1 MFNDCFAV
9 GALYLAIY
17 VYQKRM
23 WSLGSLIYSWGVATK
38 MSLLLSLPAIGLLLL
53 QAGLS
58 EKYVVV
64 IFSHAIIMGL
74 VQVRPISNSLYQ

>member
-9 GALYLAIY
+9 GAMFLAIY
-17 VYQKRM
+17 AYQRRM

-38 MSLLLSLPAIGLLLL
+38 MSLLLSLPAVGLILL

-58 EKYVVV
+58 EGVVTALL
-64 IFSHAIIMGL
+64 FHALTMGL
-74 VQVRPISNSLYQ
+74 VQVSRIFEISY